1 MVNNHGDRKS
11 RIGLRDPFQMAELHG
26 LYMLHGGYYPLT
38 KWDDPPK
45 RPKTKGNQWVFI
57 VPDHKAGHFLGKRGI
72 RGVF

>member
-1 MVNNHGDRKS
+1 
-11 RIGLRDPFQMAELHG
+11 MAELHG